1 MLSGIVIA
9 FFSTYFGCCYYSKI
23 ISWERQGKIDRT
35 LLYAIGYISSM
46 ASIGVIPYMIFKKLS
61 DAEEAFTAR

>member
-1 MLSGIVIA
+1 MVDGGMIVCEWLMEGVKFYHSNDIRGEFMLSGIVIA

-35 LLYAIGYISSM
+35 LPYAIG
-46 ASIGVIPYMIFKKLS
+46 
-61 DAEEAFTAR
+61 